1 MTEITADNALAFLRE
16 KGWIGLGKARVE
28 ALGGGVSNVVL
39 RVTTPERAFVVKQ
52 SRSQLRTRDAW
63 FSDLERIHR
72 EQEVMEAL
80 RPLLPAG
87 TVPEVLFVDRANYVF
102 AMSHA
107 PEDSR
112 VWKSVLLAGE
122 IDPAVG
128 ELAGRLLG
136 RMHDATARM
145 PELAERFGDHRC
157 FVQLRVDPFYRK
169 VHARRPEVAD
179 AIGEVIDRMLS
190 CRGAICHG
198 DYTPKNLLLHAGGFT
213 LVDYECAHYGDPTM
227 DLGLLLAHL
236 VLKAMRLPDRAEEYL
251 ELTQS
256 FWRGYKRF
264 RADEALEARAVSHF
278 AVCLLARID
287 GTSPVEYL
295 PDEGK
300 REAVRRLARTLLTA
314 SAVAWADALE
324 TVRGELNTNL

>member
-1 MTEITADNALAFLRE
+1 MTEITADNALALLRDA
-16 KGWIGLGKARVE
+16 GWIPPGKARVE
-28 ALGGGVSNVVL
+28 ALGGGVSNIVL
-39 RVTTPERAFVVKQ
+39 HVTTAEQSFVVKQ
-52 SRSQLRTRDAW
+52 SRPQLRTREDW

-122 IDPAVG
+122 IDPAIG
-128 ELAGRLLG
+128 ELAGTLLG
-136 RMHDATARM
+136 RMHDATSRT

-169 VHARRPEVAD
+169 VQERRPEVAA
-179 AIGEVIDRMLS
+179 AIDDVIERMLS
-190 CRGAICHG
+190 CREAICHG

-236 VLKAMRLPDRAEEYL
+236 VLKAVRLPERAEEYL
-251 ELTQS
+251 ELTRS

-264 RADEALEARAVSHF
+264 RPAEEFEARAVRHF
-278 AVCLLARID
+278 AVCLLARVD

-295 PDEGK
+295 TDEAK
-300 REAVRRLARTLLTA
+300 RDAVRRLARTLLIT
-314 SAVAWADALE
+314 SEAVWADALAA
-324 TVRGELNTNL
+324 VRSELSTIL